1 MATSADDTL
10 YSLKYASILSI
21 SQEEVDPT
29 LSVILAAALKNNPKH
44 DITGMLYV
52 DRESKALVQV
62 LEGPKDAVLTLYE
75 IIKADDRHF
84 GLNLIEQNPIDSR
97 VYPEFGMAL
106 ARTSGASQLQGLAS
120 VGGGPS
126 KPIEYAQHLV
136 RLQYSSRLLA
146 EDADQAR
153 EVLTG
158 IVKISVRKNSEMSI
172 GGLLCFNPSTM
183 GVTQLLEGPAAAVRE
198 LFTAIMVDSR
208 HTDCRLSKEEL
219 LLSEDDY
226 LFGAAWGMM
235 QTETQQTGLVDL
247 PSRIWQA
254 YHAHTASAA
263 LEQVDDPLGAVP
275 MTPVAAFMM

>member
-1 MATSADDTL
+1 MASSADGAL
-10 YSLKYASILSI
+10 YSLKYSSILNI
-21 SQEEVDPT
+21 PQEQVDPT

-52 DRESKALVQV
+52 DRHSKALVQV
-62 LEGPKDAVLTLYE
+62 LEGPKEAVLKLYE
-75 IIKADDRHF
+75 IIKADDKHF
-84 GLNLIEQNPIDSR
+84 GLNLLEQNPIVSR

-106 ARTSGASQLQGLAS
+106 ANAPSASQLAGLAS
-120 VGGGPS
+120 MS
-126 KPIEYAQHLV
+126 DSTEYAQHLV
-136 RLQYSSRLLA
+136 RLQYSSKLLAANVDAARRLLA
-146 EDADQAR
+146 D
-153 EVLTG
+153 
-158 IVKISVRKNSEMSI
+158 IVEISVRKNSEKSI

-183 GVTQLLEGPAAAVRE
+183 GVTQVLEGPAAAVRE

-219 LLSEDDY
+219 LLSEEDY

-235 QTETQQTGLVDL
+235 QSETQETGLVDL

-254 YHAHTASAA
+254 YHAQTASAA